1 MKLEFERIKRR
12 IEAISEYVDKWG
24 VFFSVLLMMF
34 MIVMDIFT
42 RTVFKTS
49 FFGIHDLIQFLL
61 LIAIFSSVS
70 YCWVVDGHVRMR
82 LLHAKL
88 GDKGKEILDA
98 IAALCGIFVFG
109 LLVVACIKFLIVD
122 FELKNQTDLAHIPFY
137 PFRIFM
143 IAGSLLFVIQATI
156 SFIDSILR
164 IRSLNRQILK
174 DA

>member
-1 MKLEFERIKRR
+1 
-12 IEAISEYVDKWG
+12 
-24 VFFSVLLMMF
+24 MMF

-42 RTVFKTS
+42 RSILKTS

-61 LIAIFSSVS
+61 LIAIFSSIS

-82 LLHAKL
+82 FLHAKL
-88 GDKGKEILDA
+88 KERGKAVLDA
-98 IAALCGIFVFG
+98 LAALCGIFVFG
-109 LLVVACIKFLIVD
+109 LLVIACIKFLIVD

-156 SFIDSILR
+156 SLIDSIRR
-164 IRSLNRQILK
+164 IKFSKPRDGKNP
-174 DA
+174 